1 MKQKIC
7 VWVSWATADSEN
19 KYSAMA
25 GGTSCRNQEGFE
37 DLNSLLTYFMNVRA
51 QAPRMETIA
60 NPHCSRKGD
69 ATNQA
74 RLTSAR
80 SLQTA
85 DDKPSCKICTRE
97 PPSYNPV
104 KSQANQQHV
113 FRLRLQTV
121 AGWKHARFSVN
132 ALHRQNLCPTRTLQD
147 PNPQGICNGASAT
160 LSPLL
165 GKAGRWRPA
174 PARHAIPMATH
185 RPGTHNR
192 LSYSNRARADTEK
205 HSRSNM
211 ENIE

>member
-1 MKQKIC
+1 MHARASKLQSCQIAGQP
-7 VWVSWATADSEN
+7 AT
-19 KYSAMA
+19 
-25 GGTSCRNQEGFE
+25 C
-37 DLNSLLTYFMNVRA
+37 
-51 QAPRMETIA
+51 
-60 NPHCSRKGD
+60 
-69 ATNQA
+69 
-74 RLTSAR
+74 
-80 SLQTA
+80 
-85 DDKPSCKICTRE
+85 
-97 PPSYNPV
+97 
-104 KSQANQQHV
+104 

-192 LSYSNRARADTEK
+192 LSYSNRARADTEDTRAATWRTSNDRACRNLREPMSEPKSELGTISLGRNAYFPGEGPWK
-205 HSRSNM
+205 HPYAGKNAHPTKVGKM
-211 ENIE
+211 